1 MKIGWLG
8 VSLGTGAIYSL
19 LVPLAALTLLAP
31 LAYGVFSASYL
42 VFAFGVS
49 LQYSVVSEA
58 WARRRNYLQG
68 ECEWVS
74 YSSILMAL
82 SALVGCLLALLAFV
96 FSAWA
101 LELVILSLGA
111 IAGTFRSGS
120 RYFIVAHSHF
130 GRAAVADVMA
140 IIAFGL
146 TFILLAPFPSF
157 FRLSFSWAFANLVA
171 VLVIRKPKFVLAIP
185 TNWIR
190 QRWIDIKPL
199 LMDSL
204 LLDFSAIAV
213 PYLLIGRLGLSDFG
227 VYRGISSA
235 AVPVR
240 LVVDPLRPA
249 LGRVT
254 PRAMLRIRSMVF
266 WVVAGTLLGILVAG
280 CLGFLHGVPTL
291 RGSTISLLSL
301 YSVQAGLYT
310 ALSFLTMVFYIVART
325 QASGRALVVARILQT
340 IAAVVLPLL
349 GAYLYGLSAAIWAY
363 VWSTF
368 ASFILWFVVVIL
380 AQGKR
385 KPL

>member
-19 LVPLAALTLLAP
+19 LAPLAALLLLTP
-31 LAYGVFSASYL
+31 LEYGVFSASYL

-58 WARRRNYLQG
+58 WARKRNYL
-68 ECEWVS
+68 EDESEWTS
-74 YSSILMAL
+74 YSSAL
-82 SALVGCLLALLAFV
+82 TVLSVLVGCLLVVLTVFFSTWAFELA
-96 FSAWA
+96 
-101 LELVILSLGA
+101 ILSVA
-111 IAGTFRSGS
+111 AFAGTYRSGS
-120 RYFIVAHSHF
+120 RYFIVAHSQLR
-130 GRAAVADVMA
+130 RAALADVIA
-140 IIAFGL
+140 IITFGL
-146 TFILLAPFPSF
+146 TFALLWLTPTF
-157 FRLSFSWAFANLVA
+157 FQLSISWALANLVA
-171 VLVIRKPKFVLAIP
+171 VLVIRKPKFVFADP
-185 TNWIR
+185 PNWIR
-190 QRWIDIKPL
+190 QRWVDIKPL

-254 PRAMLRIRSMVF
+254 PRAMLSIRWMALWIIS
-266 WVVAGTLLGILVAG
+266 GTLLGIMVAWG
-280 CLGFLHGVPTL
+280 LGYLHGIPAL
-291 RGSTISLLSL
+291 HGSIVSVLYR
-301 YSVQAGLYT
+301 YSVQAGIYT
-310 ALSFLTMVFYIVART
+310 TLSFLTVVFYIVART
-325 QASGRALVVARILQT
+325 HASGRAVVVARILQT
-340 IAAVVLPLL
+340 IAVVVLPLL
-349 GAYLYGLSAAIWAY
+349 GAYLYGLSEAIWAY

-368 ASFILWFVVVIL
+368 ASFVIWFVVIVL
-380 AQGKR
+380 AQRKT